1 MRHDAPLVL
10 IVDDDEQIRDLLR
23 TRLELDGLHT
33 VCANDGIEGMISLT
47 SHRPAAMLLDVSM
60 PRMDGFQM
68 LEALKRTR
76 RIPPPTLMLTARNAA
91 EDVRRAISLGLRT
104 IWPSR
109 STTSC
114 CCGASA
120 ACCARRLRRCK
131 RRPNI
136 RGATSSTCSAARLPT
151 GQSDARV

>member
-1 MRHDAPLVL
+1 MRHDAPHVL

-91 EDVRRAISLGLRT
+91 EDVRRAISLGAKDYLAKPFNDQMLLR
-104 IWPSR
+104 R
-109 STTSC
+109 V
-114 CCGASA
+114 
-120 ACCARRLRRCK
+120 RRLL
-131 RRPNI
+131 RPPTP
-136 RGATSSTCSAARLPT
+136 ALQTSPEHPGGDELYL
-151 GQSDARV
+151 